1 MDDSSFIFGVDLDGV
16 VGDFYGEMRKIAAD
30 WLNKPMNR
38 LRPKFLTALKRAA
51 STSLADMTDC
61 SRSP

>member
-30 WLNKPMNR
+30 W
-38 LRPKFLTALKRAA
+38 
-51 STSLADMTDC
+51 
-61 SRSP
+61 